1 MKRMLAGC
9 FVVLIGIAL
18 WTGSPDA
25 SSVHFVVA
33 NDGAAINTASVF
45 DLSSLSNPTLTLD
58 KTLPTN
64 GNGTNSVLGLPEV
77 AMIQHGADACIYV
90 SDPSTADV
98 AAWVYPTF
106 ARVGR
111 YKIPAVK
118 DSGFGMGVAGRGGFL
133 FSSYSTTE
141 DQFLIATWDIGSGC
155 ALTLVTT
162 FDIPGNVNGMA
173 ISPNGQ
179 TLIATYGYPF
189 PSVDSF
195 SVATDGTLTEHG
207 PYGGPFDTP
216 NGVDITADS
225 KYAIVGEIG
234 GQPDDPTQVGI
245 YEINAD
251 GSLGTYITY
260 GGDGSLGPSSH
271 TGYVW
276 LSPNEKFL
284 FVSGGGPNLPITTLN
299 FDEALQQV
307 TFTGCSITVQ
317 VSNTTGFATAQP
329 SGAGGLLYLAMYRR
343 TTGVAAFAIDST
355 TGCLTAIPGS
365 PFSSGIS
372 GLEFSVAAWPPRPF

>member
-1 MKRMLAGC
+1 MCIRD
-9 FVVLIGIAL
+9 
-18 WTGSPDA
+18 S
-25 SSVHFVVA
+25 
-33 NDGAAINTASVF
+33 
-45 DLSSLSNPTLTLD
+45 
-58 KTLPTN
+58 
-64 GNGTNSVLGLPEV
+64 
-77 AMIQHGADACIYV
+77 ACIYV

-195 SVATDGTLTEHG
+195 SVATDGTPVSYTHLDV
-207 PYGGPFDTP
+207 Y
-216 NGVDITADS
+216 
-225 KYAIVGEIG
+225 KR
-234 GQPDDPTQVGI
+234 QVAHRA
-245 YEINAD
+245 NP
-251 GSLGTYITY
+251 SL
-260 GGDGSLGPSSH
+260 
-271 TGYVW
+271 
-276 LSPNEKFL
+276 LS
-284 FVSGGGPNLPITTLN
+284 
-299 FDEALQQV
+299 
-307 TFTGCSITVQ
+307 
-317 VSNTTGFATAQP
+317 
-329 SGAGGLLYLAMYRR
+329 
-343 TTGVAAFAIDST
+343 
-355 TGCLTAIPGS
+355 
-365 PFSSGIS
+365 
-372 GLEFSVAAWPPRPF
+372 

>member
-1 MKRMLAGC
+1 MKRTLAGC
-9 FVVLIGIAL
+9 FVALIGIAL
-18 WTGSPDA
+18 CAKSPDA

-33 NDGAAINTASVF
+33 NDGAVANIASVF

-58 KTLPTN
+58 KTLPTG
-64 GNGTNSVLGLPEV
+64 GNGINDVQGVPETAIV
-77 AMIQHGADACIYV
+77 QHGTDVCVYL
-90 SDPSTADV
+90 SDPTSADV
-98 AAWVYPTF
+98 AAFLYPGF
-106 ARVGR
+106 SRVGR
-111 YKIPAVK
+111 YKISGVM
-118 DSGFGMGVAGRGGFL
+118 DSEFGMGVAGRGNFL

-141 DQFLIATWDIGSGC
+141 DQFVIATWNIGSGC
-155 ALTLVTT
+155 ALTLATT
-162 FDIPGNVNGMA
+162 LDVPGSTDSMA
-173 ISPNGQ
+173 MSPNGQ
-179 TLIATYGYPF
+179 TLIATYAYPL

-245 YEINAD
+245 YEISTD

-299 FDEALQQV
+299 FNEDLQQV
-307 TFTGCSITVQ
+307 TYSGCSTTVQ
-317 VSNTTGFATAQP
+317 ASNTSGFATARP
-329 SGAGGLLYLAMYRR
+329 SGSGDLLYLAIYRD
-343 TTGVAAFAIDST
+343 TAGVAVFQIDST
-355 TGCLTAIPGS
+355 TGCLTAVPGS
-365 PFSSGIS
+365 PFSSGIR
-372 GLEFSVAAWPPRPF
+372 GMEFSVAAWPPRPF

>member
-9 FVVLIGIAL
+9 FVVFIGIAL
-18 WTGSPDA
+18 CVKSPDA

-33 NDGAAINTASVF
+33 NDGAVANAASVL

-58 KTLPTN
+58 QTLPTG
-64 GNGTNSVLGLPEV
+64 GNGETITLGLQET
-77 AMIQHGADACIYV
+77 ALAQQGAETCIYLT
-90 SDPSTADV
+90 DASTADV
-98 AAWVYPTF
+98 AAFIYPSF
-106 ARVGR
+106 DRVGR
-111 YKIPAVK
+111 YKITGVK
-118 DSGFGMGVAGRGGFL
+118 ESEFSMGIAARGSFL
-133 FSSYSTTE
+133 FTAYTTNE
-141 DQFLIATWDIGSGC
+141 NIQFIATWNIGSGC
-155 ALTLVTT
+155 ILTLAST
-162 FDIPGNVNGMA
+162 FVVPGSTQGMA
-173 ISPNGQ
+173 VSPDGK
-179 TLIATYGYPF
+179 TLIATYVSPL

-195 SVATDGTLTEHG
+195 TIGSDGTLAEHG

-216 NGVDITADS
+216 TGVDITADS

-284 FVSGGGPNLPITTLN
+284 FVSGGGPDLPITTLN
-299 FDEALQQV
+299 FNEDLQQV
-307 TFTGCSITVQ
+307 SYAGCAAS
-317 VSNTTGFATAQP
+317 TTGNATGLATAMP
-329 SGAGGLLYLAMYRR
+329 TGAGGALY
-343 TTGVAAFAIDST
+343 VAEYGNNAGHKAKVALFSIDSS
-355 TGCLTAIPGS
+355 TGCLTQSAGS
-365 PFSSGIS
+365 PYTTREEGSD
-372 GLEFSVAAWPPRPF
+372 FSVAA